1 MVCRQ
6 SDLTHSLSVVG
17 ATPGR
22 RSYPAVDVGDE
33 GRDDELLTVCGI
45 FRAVDEELSRLVE
58 CYADPPEQEFW
69 FLGGNCG

>member
-1 MVCRQ
+1 
-6 SDLTHSLSVVG
+6 
-17 ATPGR
+17 
-22 RSYPAVDVGDE
+22 VGDE